1 MNIQGLRYMNR
12 MLSLN
17 DIKRNKIVTEKGNKI
32 MANLTLIERITSTS
46 KLDLSVK
53 IFFVIG
59 FIIIIS
65 NIFCIGRDA
74 TFGAIVTVL
83 GIIFAIYL
91 VSEQMSQAG
100 RDLKRQ
106 ALRSHVVSASE
117 NVHLCKIYEGLI
129 VSSKSEDKFIAS
141 WCVNFGNNKKS
152 NNYHFHFFFKA
163 LSKNEDVKEIIKSQ
177 GSEPK
182 FWDYKV
188 IIPRFERDYGIVIEL
203 TSEGNSIDEM
213 DDNYRVCVMSALKRI
228 QFYDRRKLGMCYRN
242 LCNSPLKGVNY
253 KLTKRNIFSHS
264 KPSIRN
270 Y

>member
-1 MNIQGLRYMNR
+1 MNIQGLCYMNR

-32 MANLTLIERITSTS
+32 MANLTLIERMTTMS
-46 KLDLSVK
+46 KLDFSVK

-59 FIIIIS
+59 FIIVVS

-74 TFGAIVTVL
+74 IFGAIVTAF
-83 GIIFAIYL
+83 GIIYAIYL

-100 RDLKRQ
+100 RNLKRQ

-117 NVHLCKIYEGLI
+117 NVHLCEIYEGL
-129 VSSKSEDKFIAS
+129 VVGMRPEDKFIAS

-163 LSKNEDVKEIIKSQ
+163 LSKNEDVEEIIKSQ
-177 GSEPK
+177 GAEPK
-182 FWDYKV
+182 FWDYQV
-188 IIPRFERDYGIVIEL
+188 IIPRFERDYGIIIEHVL
-203 TSEGNSIDEM
+203 EGNPIDEM
-213 DDNYRVCVMSALKRI
+213 DDDYRVSVMSALKRI
-228 QFYDRRKLGMCYRN
+228 QFYDRRRLGMCYRN
-242 LCNSPLKGVNY
+242 LCNSHLKGINY
-253 KLTKRNIFSHS
+253 KLTRMNIFSYT
-264 KPSIRN
+264 KPGIRK